1 MELFPGMLVELK
13 KILTLYSI
21 FLLFTVTAIVSI
33 SCEKDELGVSQQ
45 NVQFGLPAFGVVGE
59 TLLITCEAGDFDSY
73 NWQISDGT
81 YYETSTITHT
91 FSKPGN
97 YKILLTVYKNN
108 HPVGSVAQFIDVF
121 YNQRMYSSIN
131 GFYATRSFFAGHKI
145 FIEGYFQDTE
155 NRATTYLVFDSE
167 LNCTDTLLPTDIT
180 DEDLSLVLEQE
191 NSYTQIKTSG
201 VVELSLA
208 DLKPTTE
215 FDAFLNGSL
224 NREIINYSNGY
235 LHWYTNSNSEF
246 LVEYY
251 DAGMQRLWTKT
262 FIGNNTTGN
271 KYVFNL
277 TEKLYYLSFDKLA
290 DSVYIEKFKNVSLS
304 YTKKALSLGC
314 PAANRQ
320 VLFAYANPAKNCV
333 ILAVYNEVR
342 KITTIY
348 RIDENLCI
356 NTLRRYSGKLRAC
369 PITLQTDGAVITAE
383 SNKLS
388 KYSSDW
394 DLLAEKNIGHSDFIM
409 DEIGANLY
417 LLIENTT
424 KGLRLSY
431 FDKQL
436 DDVYFD

>member
-1 MELFPGMLVELK
+1 MELFPGMLDKLK
-13 KILTLYSI
+13 NILTLYSL
-21 FLLFTVTAIVSI
+21 FLLFTVTAILST
-33 SCEKDELGVSQQ
+33 SCEQDEISVSQQ
-45 NVQFGLPAFGVVGE
+45 NVQFGIPAFGVVGD
-59 TLLITCEAGDFDSY
+59 TLVITSKAGDFDSY

-81 YYETSTITHT
+81 NYDTRTIAHT

-121 YNQRMYSSIN
+121 YYQRMYSSIN
-131 GFYATRSFFAGHKI
+131 GFYATRSYYAGHKI
-145 FIEGYFQDTE
+145 FLEGYFQNTE

-167 LNCTDTLLPTDIT
+167 LNCTDTLLSTDKT
-180 DEDLSLVLEQE
+180 DEDLSFVLEQE
-191 NSYTQIKTSG
+191 NNYIQITTSSF
-201 VVELSLA
+201 VDPSLTELKS
-208 DLKPTTE
+208 TTA

-246 LVEYY
+246 LVEYF
-251 DAGMQRLWTKT
+251 DADMNRLWTKT
-262 FIGNNTTGN
+262 FSENYTTGN

-277 TEKLYYLSFDKLA
+277 TEKLYYFSFDKLA

-314 PAANRQ
+314 PATNRQ
-320 VLFAYANPAKNCV
+320 VLFAYANPVKNCIV
-333 ILAVYNEVR
+333 LAVYNDFR

-348 RIDENLCI
+348 SIDENLCI
-356 NTLRRYSGKLRAC
+356 TTLRRYSGKLRAC
-369 PITLQTDGAVITAE
+369 PITLQADGALITAE
-383 SNKLS
+383 NNKVS

-394 DLLAEKNIGHSDFIM
+394 DLLADKNIGHSDFIM

-436 DDVYFD
+436 DEVYFE